1 MRGICDFMTQ
11 QERLESTKEVLYSLG
26 MSPRYLSTMSYLLI
40 PSADDMAAI
49 RATLADYAVMM
60 GILDDLGR
68 ERGASAN
75 VVALHEQAYA
85 TIRERTRLP
94 ARLVTLGLRDHASR
108 EAGGAINSLPLDG
121 RLYAIKS
128 PTHLSLATV
137 EGRRLIPYSVA
148 GYATGWSDHAEAR
161 LMLKDEKTIVLVGI
175 ASVVQQKESA
185 MTTEGILSRIGRVI
199 AGVAHGTV
207 DALEGANAIATVE
220 QSIREIDA
228 VADDARA
235 GAGKARAEEHRLK
248 AKIAEINDE
257 IEDLVGK
264 IETGLAS
271 GREDLVKPVIGLQI
285 DLEAQR
291 AALETA
297 LAEAVE
303 KIDEAGKALQ
313 AVNLARQDA
322 VARLAALKKSKGA
335 ENGSGD
341 ASASVRND
349 NRLSRSLDTI
359 ERVTGVSGR
368 PTTGTSEVEELS
380 RMQREKEIQDRLA
393 RYKGQGNS

>member
-1 MRGICDFMTQ
+1 
-11 QERLESTKEVLYSLG
+11 
-26 MSPRYLSTMSYLLI
+26 MSPRYLSTMSYLLT

-60 GILDDLGR
+60 GILDELGR

-108 EAGGAINSLPLDG
+108 EAGSALNSLPLDG

-148 GYATGWSDHAEAR
+148 GYAAGWSDHAEAR
-161 LMLKDEKTIVLVGI
+161 LMLTDDKTLVLVGI
-175 ASVVQQKESA
+175 ASAVQQKESA
-185 MTTEGILSRIGRVI
+185 MTTEGMLSRIGRVI

-313 AVNLARQDA
+313 AVNLAAAGCRRP
-322 VARLAALKKSKGA
+322 ARRAQEKQGRGERRRRTRARRSATTTALRVRSA
-335 ENGSGD
+335 PS
-341 ASASVRND
+341 SASRAS
-349 NRLSRSLDTI
+349 RGGRRPAPRRSRS
-359 ERVTGVSGR
+359 
-368 PTTGTSEVEELS
+368 
-380 RMQREKEIQDRLA
+380 
-393 RYKGQGNS
+393 

>member
-1 MRGICDFMTQ
+1 
-11 QERLESTKEVLYSLG
+11 
-26 MSPRYLSTMSYLLI
+26 MSYLLA
-40 PSADDMAAI
+40 PSPDDMAAI
-49 RATLADYAVMM
+49 RATLADYAAMM
-60 GILDDLGR
+60 EMLDEFGR
-68 ERGASAN
+68 TRGASAN
-75 VVALHEQAYA
+75 LVALHEQAYA
-85 TIRERTRLP
+85 AIRERTRLP
-94 ARLVTLGLRDHASR
+94 ARLVTLGLRDHAGRQRASPV
-108 EAGGAINSLPLDG
+108 ADLPLDG

-128 PTHLSLATV
+128 ATHLSLATV

-148 GYATGWSDHAEAR
+148 GYAAGWSDHAEAR
-161 LMLKDEKTIVLVGI
+161 LMLKDDETFVLVGI
-175 ASVVQQKESA
+175 ASAVKPKESIMA
-185 MTTEGILSRIGRVI
+185 TEGILSRIGRVI

-228 VADDARA
+228 VAEDARA

-257 IEDLVGK
+257 IEDLAGK
-264 IETGLAS
+264 IETGLTG

-291 AALETA
+291 SALETA
-297 LAEAVE
+297 LGEAVE
-303 KIDEAGKALQ
+303 RIAEAGTALQ
-313 AVNLARQDA
+313 AVNSARADA

-335 ENGSGD
+335 EDGAEG

-349 NRLSRSLDTI
+349 NRLARSLGTI

-368 PTTGTSEVEELS
+368 PTTGTSEVEELN
-380 RMQREKEIQDRLA
+380 RLQREKEIQERLA
-393 RYKGQGNS
+393 QYKGNRNS

>member
-1 MRGICDFMTQ
+1 
-11 QERLESTKEVLYSLG
+11 
-26 MSPRYLSTMSYLLI
+26 MSPRYLSTMSYLLA
-40 PSADDMAAI
+40 PSADDLAAI
-49 RATLADYAVMM
+49 RATLADYAAMM
-60 GILDDLGR
+60 GILDALGR

-75 VVALHEQAYA
+75 VVALHEQAYG

-108 EAGGAINSLPLDG
+108 EAGSAIDSLPLDG

-128 PTHLSLATV
+128 ATHLSLATV

-148 GYATGWSDHAEAR
+148 GYTSGWSDHAEAR
-161 LMLKDEKTIVLVGI
+161 LMLKDDETLVLVGI
-175 ASVVQQKESA
+175 ASAVQQKESA
-185 MTTEGILSRIGRVI
+185 MATTEGILSRIGRVI

-207 DALEGANAIATVE
+207 DALEGANAIVTVE

-303 KIDEAGKALQ
+303 KIDESGKALQ

-335 ENGSGD
+335 ENGGTD
-341 ASASVRND
+341 TSASVRND

-393 RYKGQGNS
+393 RYKGHRDS

>member
-1 MRGICDFMTQ
+1 MT
-11 QERLESTKEVLYSLG
+11 
-26 MSPRYLSTMSYLLI
+26 
-40 PSADDMAAI
+40 
-49 RATLADYAVMM
+49 
-60 GILDDLGR
+60 
-68 ERGASAN
+68 RGASAN
-75 VVALHEQAYA
+75 LVALHEQAYA

-108 EAGGAINSLPLDG
+108 EAGSAVDSLPLDG

-128 PTHLSLATV
+128 ATHLSLATV

-148 GYATGWSDHAEAR
+148 GYTAGWSDHAEAR
-161 LMLKDEKTIVLVGI
+161 LMLNDDATIVLVGI
-175 ASVVQQKESA
+175 AAAIKPKETVMA
-185 MTTEGILSRIGRVI
+185 TEGVVSRIGRVI

-257 IEDLVGK
+257 IEDLAGK

-297 LAEAVE
+297 LAESVE
-303 KIDEAGKALQ
+303 KIEEAGKALL
-313 AVNLARQDA
+313 AVNSARADA
-322 VARLAALKKSKGA
+322 VARLAALRKSKGA
-335 ENGSGD
+335 ENGADG

-349 NRLSRSLDTI
+349 NRLARSLDTI

-368 PTTGTSEVEELS
+368 PNTGVSEVEELA
-380 RMQREKEIQDRLA
+380 RIQREKEIAERLA
-393 RYKGQGNS
+393 QYKGNRNS

>member
-1 MRGICDFMTQ
+1 
-11 QERLESTKEVLYSLG
+11 
-26 MSPRYLSTMSYLLI
+26 MSPRYLSTMSYLLT

-60 GILDDLGR
+60 GILDELGR

-108 EAGGAINSLPLDG
+108 EAGSALNSLPLDG

-148 GYATGWSDHAEAR
+148 GYAAGWSDHAEAR
-161 LMLKDEKTIVLVGI
+161 LMLTDDKTLVLVGI
-175 ASVVQQKESA
+175 ASAVQQKESA
-185 MTTEGILSRIGRVI
+185 MTTEGMLSRIGRVI

-207 DALEGANAIATVE
+207 DVLEGANAIATVE

-322 VARLAALKKSKGA
+322 VARLAALKKSKDA
-335 ENGSGD
+335 ENGGTD

-349 NRLSRSLDTI
+349 NRLARSLGTI

-380 RMQREKEIQDRLA
+380 RMQREKEIQERLA
-393 RYKGQGNS
+393 RYKGKGNS

>member
-1 MRGICDFMTQ
+1 
-11 QERLESTKEVLYSLG
+11 
-26 MSPRYLSTMSYLLI
+26 MSPRFLSTMSYLLT
-40 PSADDMAAI
+40 PSADDVAAI
-49 RATLADYAVMM
+49 RATLADYGVMM
-60 GILDDLGR
+60 GILDEITR
-68 ERGASAN
+68 TRGASAN
-75 VVALHEQAYA
+75 LVALHEQAYA
-85 TIRERTRLP
+85 VIRERTRLP
-94 ARLVTLGLRDHASR
+94 ARMVTLGLRDHAGP
-108 EAGGAINSLPLDG
+108 EAGSPIDSLPLDG

-128 PTHLSLATV
+128 ATHLSIATV

-148 GYATGWSDHAEAR
+148 GYAAGWSDHAEAR
-161 LMLKDEKTIVLVGI
+161 LMLKDDETIVLVGI
-175 ASVVQQKESA
+175 AAAVKPKETVMA
-185 MTTEGILSRIGRVI
+185 TEGIVSRIGRVI

-228 VADDARA
+228 VAEEARA

-257 IEDLVGK
+257 IEDLASK

-297 LAEAVE
+297 LAESVE
-303 KIDEAGKALQ
+303 KIAEAGKALL
-313 AVNLARQDA
+313 AVNSAREDA

-335 ENGSGD
+335 ENGAD
-341 ASASVRND
+341 NASASVRND
-349 NRLSRSLDTI
+349 NRLARSLSTI
-359 ERVTGVSGR
+359 ERVTGVPGR
-368 PTTGTSEVEELS
+368 PTTGTSEVEELT
-380 RMQREKEIQDRLA
+380 RIQREKEIQERLA
-393 RYKGQGNS
+393 QYKGNRNS

>member
-1 MRGICDFMTQ
+1 
-11 QERLESTKEVLYSLG
+11 
-26 MSPRYLSTMSYLLI
+26 MSPRYLSTMSYLLA
-40 PSADDMAAI
+40 PSDEDTAAI
-49 RATLADYAVMM
+49 RATLADYLVMM
-60 GILDDLGR
+60 RMLDEIGQA
-68 ERGASAN
+68 RGASAN
-75 VVALHEQAYA
+75 LVALHEQAYA
-85 TIRERTRLP
+85 AIRERTRLP

-108 EAGGAINSLPLDG
+108 EAGAAIDSLPLDG

-128 PTHLSLATV
+128 ATHLSLATV

-148 GYATGWSDHAEAR
+148 GYTAGWSDHAEAR
-161 LMLKDEKTIVLVGI
+161 LLLTNDETLVLVGI
-175 ASVVQQKESA
+175 ASALKPRESA
-185 MTTEGILSRIGRVI
+185 MATTEGIVSRIGRVI
-199 AGVAHGTV
+199 AGVAHGSV
-207 DALEGANAIATVE
+207 DAFEGANAVTTVE

-228 VADDARA
+228 VAEDARA

-257 IEDLVGK
+257 IEDLFGK
-264 IETGLAS
+264 IETGLAE

-291 AALETA
+291 AALESA

-303 KIDEAGKALQ
+303 KIQESGKALQ

-322 VARLAALKKSKGA
+322 VARLAALKRSKGTA
-335 ENGSGD
+335 DRAGEAN
-341 ASASVRND
+341 ASVRND

-368 PTTGTSEVEELS
+368 PTTGASEVEELA
-380 RMQREKEIQDRLA
+380 RMQREAEIQQRLA
-393 RYKGQGNS
+393 RYKGKRD

>member
-1 MRGICDFMTQ
+1 MA
-11 QERLESTKEVLYSLG
+11 
-26 MSPRYLSTMSYLLI
+26 PRFQSTMSYVLA
-40 PSADDMAAI
+40 PSPDDMAAI
-49 RATLADYAVMM
+49 RATIADYAAMM
-60 GILDDLGR
+60 AMLDEFGR
-68 ERGASAN
+68 TRGASAN
-75 VVALHEQAYA
+75 LVALHEQAYA

-94 ARLVTLGLRDHASR
+94 ARLVTLGLRDHAGR
-108 EAGGAINSLPLDG
+108 EAGGAVHSLPLDG

-137 EGRRLIPYSVA
+137 EGRRLVPYSVA
-148 GYATGWSDHAEAR
+148 GYTPGWSDHAEAR
-161 LMLKDEKTIVLVGI
+161 LMLRDDETLVLVGI
-175 ASVVQQKESA
+175 ASAVKPKESIMA
-185 MTTEGILSRIGRVI
+185 TEGILSRIGRVI
-199 AGVAHGTV
+199 AGVAHGSV

-235 GAGKARAEEHRLK
+235 AAGKARAEEHRLK

-257 IEDLVGK
+257 IEDLAGK
-264 IETGLAS
+264 IETGLAN

-291 AALETA
+291 SALETA

-303 KIDEAGKALQ
+303 KIEESGKGLQ
-313 AVNLARQDA
+313 AVNSARADA

-335 ENGSGD
+335 EDGAEG

-349 NRLSRSLDTI
+349 NRLARSLGTI

-368 PTTGTSEVEELS
+368 PTTGTSEVEELT
-380 RMQREKEIQDRLA
+380 RLQREKEIQERLA
-393 RYKGQGNS
+393 QYKGTRRS

>member
-1 MRGICDFMTQ
+1 MA
-11 QERLESTKEVLYSLG
+11 
-26 MSPRYLSTMSYLLI
+26 PRFQSTMSYLLA
-40 PSADDMAAI
+40 PSAEDLAAI
-49 RATLADYAVMM
+49 RATLSDYAAMM
-60 GILDDLGR
+60 NILDEVGR
-68 ERGASAN
+68 TRGASAN
-75 VVALHEQAYA
+75 LVALHESAYA

-108 EAGGAINSLPLDG
+108 QAGAPITGLPLDG

-148 GYATGWSDHAEAR
+148 GYTPGWSDHAEAR
-161 LMLKDEKTIVLVGI
+161 LMLNDDATLVLVGI
-175 ASVVQQKESA
+175 ASVVQQKESVMA
-185 MTTEGILSRIGRVI
+185 TEGILSRIGRVI

-207 DALEGANAIATVE
+207 DAIEGANAIATVE

-228 VADDARA
+228 VAEDARA

-257 IEDLVGK
+257 IEDLAGK
-264 IETGLAS
+264 IETGLAN
-271 GREDLVKPVIGLQI
+271 GREDLVKPVIGLQL

-303 KIDEAGKALQ
+303 RIEEAGKALQ

-322 VARLAALKKSKGA
+322 IARLAALKKSKGA
-335 ENGSGD
+335 EAADDS

-349 NRLSRSLDTI
+349 HRLSRSLDAI

-368 PTTGTSEVEELS
+368 PTTGASEVDELT
-380 RMQREKEIQDRLA
+380 RLQREKEIQERLA
-393 RYKGQGNS
+393 RYKGHRGS

>member
-1 MRGICDFMTQ
+1 MA
-11 QERLESTKEVLYSLG
+11 
-26 MSPRYLSTMSYLLI
+26 PRYQSTMSYTLA
-40 PSADDMAAI
+40 PSAEDMAAI
-49 RATLADYAVMM
+49 RATLADYTIMM
-60 GILDDLGR
+60 GILDDIGR
-68 ERGASAN
+68 DRGAASAN
-75 VVALHEQAYA
+75 LVALHEQAYA

-108 EAGGAINSLPLDG
+108 QGRGSPINDLPLDG

-148 GYATGWSDHAEAR
+148 GYVPGWFDHAEAR
-161 LMLKDEKTIVLVGI
+161 LMLKDDETLVLVGI
-175 ASVVQQKESA
+175 ASAVKPKETIMA
-185 MTTEGILSRIGRVI
+185 TEGILSRIGRVI

-257 IEDLVGK
+257 IEDIAGK
-264 IETGLAS
+264 IETGLAA
-271 GREDLVKPVIGLQI
+271 GREDLVKPAIGLQI

-291 AALETA
+291 SALETA

-303 KIDEAGKALQ
+303 RIADSGTALQ
-313 AVNLARQDA
+313 AVNSARADA

-335 ENGSGD
+335 EDGAEG

-349 NRLSRSLDTI
+349 NRLARSLGTI

-368 PTTGTSEVEELS
+368 PTTATSEVEELA
-380 RMQREKEIQDRLA
+380 RLQREKEIQERLA
-393 RYKGQGNS
+393 QYKGQK

>member
-1 MRGICDFMTQ
+1 MA
-11 QERLESTKEVLYSLG
+11 
-26 MSPRYLSTMSYLLI
+26 PRYLSTMSYLLA
-40 PSADDMAAI
+40 PSDEDMAAI
-49 RATLADYAVMM
+49 RATLADYAAMM
-60 GILDDLGR
+60 RILD
-68 ERGASAN
+68 EVEQANGASAN

-85 TIRERTRLP
+85 TIRQRTRLP
-94 ARLVTLGLRDHASR
+94 SRLVTLGLRDRSSPIAD
-108 EAGGAINSLPLDG
+108 SLPLDG

-128 PTHLSLATV
+128 ATHLSLATV

-148 GYATGWSDHAEAR
+148 GYAAGWSDYAEAR
-161 LMLKDEKTIVLVGI
+161 LMLKDEQTLVLVGI
-175 ASVVQQKESA
+175 AAAVKPREQA
-185 MTTEGILSRIGRVI
+185 MATEGIVSRIGRVI

-207 DALEGANAIATVE
+207 DALEGSNAVATVE

-228 VADDARA
+228 VAEEARA

-291 AALETA
+291 AALESA
-297 LAEAVE
+297 LAEAAE
-303 KIDEAGKALQ
+303 KIEESSKALQ

-322 VARLAALKKSKGA
+322 LARLAALKRSKGA
-335 ENGSGD
+335 EDRAGE
-341 ASASVRND
+341 ASASARND

-368 PTTGTSEVEELS
+368 PTTGASEVEELA
-380 RMQREKEIQDRLA
+380 RMQRESEIQQRLA
-393 RYKGQGNS
+393 RYKGKRD

>member
-1 MRGICDFMTQ
+1 M
-11 QERLESTKEVLYSLG
+11 
-26 MSPRYLSTMSYLLI
+26 PRFQSTMSYLLA
-40 PSADDMAAI
+40 PSPDDREAI
-49 RATLADYAVMM
+49 RATLADYAAMM
-60 GILDDLGR
+60 RILDELGR
-68 ERGASAN
+68 TRGASAN
-75 VVALHEQAYA
+75 VVALHDQAYA

-94 ARLVTLGLRDHASR
+94 ARLVTLGLRDHAGRQS
-108 EAGGAINSLPLDG
+108 GAPIADLPLDG

-137 EGRRLIPYSVA
+137 TGRRLIPYSVA
-148 GYATGWSDHAEAR
+148 GYTAGWPDHAEAR
-161 LMLKDEKTIVLVGI
+161 LVLRDDETLVLVGI
-175 ASVVQQKESA
+175 ASAVKPKETTMA
-185 MTTEGILSRIGRVI
+185 TEGILSRIGRVI

-228 VADDARA
+228 VAEDARA

-257 IEDLVGK
+257 IEDLAGK
-264 IETGLAS
+264 IETGLAT

-291 AALETA
+291 SALETA

-303 KIDEAGKALQ
+303 KIEEAGKALQ
-313 AVNLARQDA
+313 AVNSARADA
-322 VARLAALKKSKGA
+322 VARLADLKKSKGA
-335 ENGSGD
+335 EDGAAG

-349 NRLSRSLDTI
+349 NRLARSVGTI

-368 PTTGTSEVEELS
+368 PTTGTSEVEELT
-380 RMQREKEIQDRLA
+380 RLQREKEIQERLA
-393 RYKGQGNS
+393 QYKGTRNS

>member
-1 MRGICDFMTQ
+1 
-11 QERLESTKEVLYSLG
+11 
-26 MSPRYLSTMSYLLI
+26 
-40 PSADDMAAI
+40 MA
-49 RATLADYAVMM
+49 
-60 GILDDLGR
+60 
-68 ERGASAN
+68 
-75 VVALHEQAYA
+75 
-85 TIRERTRLP
+85 
-94 ARLVTLGLRDHASR
+94 
-108 EAGGAINSLPLDG
+108 
-121 RLYAIKS
+121 
-128 PTHLSLATV
+128 
-137 EGRRLIPYSVA
+137 
-148 GYATGWSDHAEAR
+148 
-161 LMLKDEKTIVLVGI
+161 
-175 ASVVQQKESA
+175 
-185 MTTEGILSRIGRVI
+185 TEGMLSRIGRVI

-313 AVNLARQDA
+313 AVNSARGRMPSPGLPRSRK
-322 VARLAALKKSKGA
+322 ARARRTAAT
-335 ENGSGD
+335 D

-349 NRLSRSLDTI
+349 NRLARSLGTI

-380 RMQREKEIQDRLA
+380 RMQREKEIQERLA
-393 RYKGQGNS
+393 RYKGKGNS

>member
-1 MRGICDFMTQ
+1 
-11 QERLESTKEVLYSLG
+11 
-26 MSPRYLSTMSYLLI
+26 MSYLLT
-40 PSADDMAAI
+40 PSPEDKAAI
-49 RATLADYAVMM
+49 RATLADYGAMM
-60 GILDDLGR
+60 RLLDDIVQTH
-68 ERGASAN
+68 GASAN
-75 VVALHEQAYA
+75 LVALHEQAYA
-85 TIRERTRLP
+85 KIREQTRLP
-94 ARLVTLGLRDHASR
+94 ARLVTLGLRDHAGR
-108 EAGGAINSLPLDG
+108 QAGAPVNGLPLDG

-128 PTHLSLATV
+128 PTHLSLSTV

-148 GYATGWSDHAEAR
+148 GYAPGWSDHAEAR
-161 LMLKDEKTIVLVGI
+161 LMLREDETLILVGI
-175 ASVVQQKESA
+175 ASAVKQKESI
-185 MTTEGILSRIGRVI
+185 MSTEGILSRIGRVI

-228 VADDARA
+228 VAEDARA

-257 IEDLVGK
+257 IEDLGGK
-264 IETGLAS
+264 IEHGLAG

-303 KIDEAGKALQ
+303 RIDEAGKALQ

-335 ENGSGD
+335 EEVNGSD
-341 ASASVRND
+341 SASVRND
-349 NRLSRSLDTI
+349 NRLTRSLDTI
-359 ERVTGVSGR
+359 ERVTGVTGR
-368 PTTGTSEVEELS
+368 PTSGASEVEELA
-380 RMQREKEIQDRLA
+380 RMQREAEIQQRLA
-393 RYKGQGNS
+393 RYKGNRNS

>member
-1 MRGICDFMTQ
+1 M
-11 QERLESTKEVLYSLG
+11 
-26 MSPRYLSTMSYLLI
+26 PRFQSTMSYLLA
-40 PSADDMAAI
+40 PSSDDMEAI
-49 RATLADYAVMM
+49 RATLADYAAMM
-60 GILDDLGR
+60 RILDELGR
-68 ERGASAN
+68 TRGASSN

-94 ARLVTLGLRDHASR
+94 ARLVTLGLRDHAGRQS
-108 EAGGAINSLPLDG
+108 GAPIADLPLDG

-137 EGRRLIPYSVA
+137 EGRKLIPYSVA
-148 GYATGWSDHAEAR
+148 GYTAGWSDHAEAR
-161 LMLKDEKTIVLVGI
+161 LMHTNDETFVLVGI
-175 ASVVQQKESA
+175 ASAVKPKETTMA
-185 MTTEGILSRIGRVI
+185 TEGILSRIGRVI

-228 VADDARA
+228 VAEDARA

-257 IEDLVGK
+257 IEDLAGK
-264 IETGLAS
+264 IATGLAG

-291 AALETA
+291 SALETA

-303 KIDEAGKALQ
+303 KIEESGKALQ
-313 AVNLARQDA
+313 AVNSARADA
-322 VARLAALKKSKGA
+322 VARLADLKKSKGA
-335 ENGSGD
+335 EDGAAG

-349 NRLSRSLDTI
+349 NRLARSVGTI

-368 PTTGTSEVEELS
+368 PTTGTSEVEELT
-380 RMQREKEIQDRLA
+380 RLQREKEIQERLA
-393 RYKGQGNS
+393 QYKGNRNS

>member
-1 MRGICDFMTQ
+1 MV
-11 QERLESTKEVLYSLG
+11 S
-26 MSPRYLSTMSYLLI
+26 RYLAGMTYLLA
-40 PSADDMAAI
+40 PSPEDLAAI
-49 RATLADYAVMM
+49 RATLADYAAMM
-60 GILDDLGR
+60 AILDDIGR
-68 ERGASAN
+68 DRGASAN
-75 VVALHEQAYA
+75 LVALHEQAYA

-94 ARLVTLGLRDHASR
+94 SRLVTLGLRDHAGHV
-108 EAGGAINSLPLDG
+108 AGAPVDGLPLDG

-137 EGRRLIPYSVA
+137 DGRRLVPYAVL
-148 GYATGWSDHAEAR
+148 GYEPGWADHAEAR
-161 LMLKDEKTIVLVGI
+161 LVVGEDETRILVGI
-175 ASVVQQKESA
+175 ATLVKPKETV

-235 GAGKARAEEHRLK
+235 SAGRARAEEHRLK

-257 IEDLVGK
+257 IADLDGK
-264 IETGLAS
+264 IEVGLAAE
-271 GREDLVKPVIGLQI
+271 REDLVKPAIGLQI

-297 LAEAVE
+297 LAEAVDRIE
-303 KIDEAGKALQ
+303 EAAKALQ
-313 AVNLARQDA
+313 AVASARQDA
-322 VARLAALKKSKGA
+322 VARLAALRRSKGVEDGA
-335 ENGSGD
+335 DGVT
-341 ASASVRND
+341 AAIRND
-349 NRLSRSLDTI
+349 NRLARSLGAI

-368 PTTGTSEVEELS
+368 PATGASEVEELA
-380 RMQREKEIQDRLA
+380 RLQREKAIQDRLA
-393 RYKGQGNS
+393 RFKGRVV

>member
-1 MRGICDFMTQ
+1 MA
-11 QERLESTKEVLYSLG
+11 
-26 MSPRYLSTMSYLLI
+26 PRYQSTMSYLLT
-40 PSADDMAAI
+40 PAPDDMEAI
-49 RATLADYAVMM
+49 RATLADYATMM
-60 GILDDLGR
+60 GILDKIGR
-68 ERGASAN
+68 DRGSASAN
-75 VVALHEQAYA
+75 LVALHEQAYA

-94 ARLVTLGLRDHASR
+94 ARFVTLGLRDHASR
-108 EAGGAINSLPLDG
+108 PAGRTAIVDLPLDG

-148 GYATGWSDHAEAR
+148 GYTPGWSDHAEAR
-161 LMLKDEKTIVLVGI
+161 LMLKDDETFVLVGI
-175 ASVVQQKESA
+175 ASAVKPKETIMA
-185 MTTEGILSRIGRVI
+185 TEGILSRIGRVI
-199 AGVAHGTV
+199 AGVAHGSV
-207 DALEGANAIATVE
+207 DAFEGANAIATVE

-257 IEDLVGK
+257 IEDLAGK
-264 IETGLAS
+264 IETGLAG

-291 AALETA
+291 SALETA

-303 KIDEAGKALQ
+303 KITESGTALQ
-313 AVNLARQDA
+313 AVNSARQDA
-322 VARLAALKKSKGA
+322 VARLTALKKSKGA
-335 ENGSGD
+335 EDGAAG

-349 NRLSRSLDTI
+349 NRLARSLGTI

-368 PTTGTSEVEELS
+368 PTTATSEVEELA
-380 RMQREKEIQDRLA
+380 RLQREKEIQERLTQ
-393 RYKGQGNS
+393 YKGHRNS

>member
-1 MRGICDFMTQ
+1 
-11 QERLESTKEVLYSLG
+11 
-26 MSPRYLSTMSYLLI
+26 MSPRYLSTMSYLLA
-40 PSADDMAAI
+40 PSADDLAAI
-49 RATLADYAVMM
+49 RATLADYAAMM
-60 GILDDLGR
+60 GILDELGR

-75 VVALHEQAYA
+75 VVALHEQAYG

-108 EAGGAINSLPLDG
+108 EAGSAIDSLPLDG

-128 PTHLSLATV
+128 ATHLSLATV

-148 GYATGWSDHAEAR
+148 GYTAGWSDHAEAR
-161 LMLKDEKTIVLVGI
+161 LMLKDDETLVLVGI
-175 ASVVQQKESA
+175 ASAVQQKESA
-185 MTTEGILSRIGRVI
+185 MATTEGILSRIGRVI

-207 DALEGANAIATVE
+207 DALEGANAIVTVE

-303 KIDEAGKALQ
+303 KIDESGKALQ

-335 ENGSGD
+335 ENGGAD
-341 ASASVRND
+341 TSASVRND

-393 RYKGQGNS
+393 RYKGHRDS

>member
-1 MRGICDFMTQ
+1 MV
-11 QERLESTKEVLYSLG
+11 S
-26 MSPRYLSTMSYLLI
+26 RYLSSMTYLLA
-40 PSADDMAAI
+40 PSPGDAAAI
-49 RATLADYAVMM
+49 RATLADYAAMM
-60 GILDDLGR
+60 AILDEIGR
-68 ERGASAN
+68 NRGASAN
-75 VVALHEQAYA
+75 LVALHEQAYA

-94 ARLVTLGLRDHASR
+94 SRLVTLGLRDHAGHA
-108 EAGGAINSLPLDG
+108 AGAPIAGLPLDG

-137 EGRRLIPYSVA
+137 DGRRLVPYAVE
-148 GYATGWSDHAEAR
+148 GYEPGWADHAEAR
-161 LMLKDEKTIVLVGI
+161 LVVEDGRICILVGI
-175 ASVVQQKESA
+175 ATLVKPKETV

-235 GAGKARAEEHRLK
+235 SAGRARAEEHRLK

-257 IEDLVGK
+257 IEDLDAKIAVGLSA
-264 IETGLAS
+264 E
-271 GREDLVKPVIGLQI
+271 REDLVKPAIGLQI

-297 LAEAVE
+297 LAEAAE
-303 KIDEAGKALQ
+303 RIEEAGKALQ
-313 AVNLARQDA
+313 AVVSARQDA
-322 VARLAALKKSKGA
+322 AARLAALRRSKGT
-335 ENGSGD
+335 EDGTDGV
-341 ASASVRND
+341 SAAIRND
-349 NRLSRSLDTI
+349 NRLARSLNTI

-368 PTTGTSEVEELS
+368 PAAGASEVEELA
-380 RMQREKEIQDRLA
+380 RLQREKAIADRLA
-393 RYKGQGNS
+393 RHKGRGN

>member
-1 MRGICDFMTQ
+1 MA
-11 QERLESTKEVLYSLG
+11 
-26 MSPRYLSTMSYLLI
+26 PRYQSTMSYTLA
-40 PSADDMAAI
+40 PSPEDMAAI
-49 RATLADYAVMM
+49 RATLGDYTIMM
-60 GILDDLGR
+60 GILDDIGR
-68 ERGASAN
+68 DRGATSAN
-75 VVALHEQAYA
+75 LVALHEQAYA

-108 EAGGAINSLPLDG
+108 QGKGSPINDLPLDG

-137 EGRRLIPYSVA
+137 EGRRLIAYSVA
-148 GYATGWSDHAEAR
+148 GYVPGWFDHAEAR
-161 LMLKDEKTIVLVGI
+161 LMLKDDETLVLVGI
-175 ASVVQQKESA
+175 ASAVKPKETIMA
-185 MTTEGILSRIGRVI
+185 TEGILSRIGRVI

-257 IEDLVGK
+257 IEDIAGK
-264 IETGLAS
+264 IETGLAA
-271 GREDLVKPVIGLQI
+271 GREDLVKPAIGLQI

-291 AALETA
+291 SALETA

-303 KIDEAGKALQ
+303 RIAESGTALQ
-313 AVNLARQDA
+313 AVNSARADA

-335 ENGSGD
+335 EDGAEG

-349 NRLSRSLDTI
+349 NRLARSLGTI

-368 PTTGTSEVEELS
+368 PTTATSEVEELA
-380 RMQREKEIQDRLA
+380 RLQREKEIQERLA
-393 RYKGQGNS
+393 QYKGQK

>member
-1 MRGICDFMTQ
+1 MAA
-11 QERLESTKEVLYSLG
+11 
-26 MSPRYLSTMSYLLI
+26 RYQSTMSYALA
-40 PSADDMAAI
+40 PSPEDSAAI
-49 RATLADYAVMM
+49 QATLADYAIMM
-60 GILDDLGR
+60 GILNEIGR
-68 ERGASAN
+68 DRGGASAN
-75 VVALHEQAYA
+75 LVALHEQAYA
-85 TIRERTRLP
+85 TIRDRTRLP

-108 EAGGAINSLPLDG
+108 QGRATPIADLPLDG

-148 GYATGWSDHAEAR
+148 GYAAGWSDHAEAR
-161 LMLKDEKTIVLVGI
+161 LMLKDDETFVLVGI
-175 ASVVQQKESA
+175 ASAVKPKETIMA
-185 MTTEGILSRIGRVI
+185 TEGILSRIGRVI

-207 DALEGANAIATVE
+207 DALEGANAIVTVE

-257 IEDLVGK
+257 IEDIAGK
-264 IETGLAS
+264 IETGLAA
-271 GREDLVKPVIGLQI
+271 GREDLVKPAIGLQI

-291 AALETA
+291 SALETA

-303 KIDEAGKALQ
+303 RIAESGTALQ
-313 AVNLARQDA
+313 AVNSARADA
-322 VARLAALKKSKGA
+322 VARLTALKKSKGA
-335 ENGSGD
+335 EDGAAG

-349 NRLSRSLDTI
+349 NRLARSLGTI

-368 PTTGTSEVEELS
+368 PTTATSEVEELA
-380 RMQREKEIQDRLA
+380 RLQREKEIQERLA
-393 RYKGQGNS
+393 QYKGHRNS

>member
-1 MRGICDFMTQ
+1 
-11 QERLESTKEVLYSLG
+11 
-26 MSPRYLSTMSYLLI
+26 MSYLLA
-40 PSADDMAAI
+40 PSADDLAAI
-49 RATLADYAVMM
+49 RATLADYAAMM
-60 GILDDLGR
+60 GILDALGR

-75 VVALHEQAYA
+75 VVALHEQAYG

-108 EAGGAINSLPLDG
+108 EAGSAIDSLPLDG

-128 PTHLSLATV
+128 ATHLSLATV

-148 GYATGWSDHAEAR
+148 GYTSGWSDHAEAR
-161 LMLKDEKTIVLVGI
+161 LMLKDDATLVLVGI
-175 ASVVQQKESA
+175 ASAVQQKESA
-185 MTTEGILSRIGRVI
+185 MATTEGILSRIGRVI

-207 DALEGANAIATVE
+207 DALEGANAIVTVE

-303 KIDEAGKALQ
+303 KIDESGKALQ

-335 ENGSGD
+335 ENGGAD
-341 ASASVRND
+341 TSASVRND

-393 RYKGQGNS
+393 RYKGHRDS

>member
-1 MRGICDFMTQ
+1 
-11 QERLESTKEVLYSLG
+11 
-26 MSPRYLSTMSYLLI
+26 MSPRYLSTMSYLLA
-40 PSADDMAAI
+40 PSSEDMAAI
-49 RATLADYAVMM
+49 RATLGDYAVMM
-60 GILDDLGR
+60 RMLDEIGQA
-68 ERGASAN
+68 RGASAN
-75 VVALHEQAYA
+75 LVALHEQAYA
-85 TIRERTRLP
+85 AIRERTRLP

-108 EAGGAINSLPLDG
+108 EAGSAIDSLPLDG

-148 GYATGWSDHAEAR
+148 GYAAGWSDHAEAR
-161 LMLKDEKTIVLVGI
+161 LMLKDDETLVLVGI
-175 ASVVQQKESA
+175 ASAVKPREQA
-185 MTTEGILSRIGRVI
+185 MATTEGILSRIGRVI
-199 AGVAHGTV
+199 AGVAHGSV

-228 VADDARA
+228 VADEAR
-235 GAGKARAEEHRLK
+235 GSAGKARAEEHRLK

-257 IEDLVGK
+257 IEDLAGK

-303 KIDEAGKALQ
+303 KIEESGKALQ

-322 VARLAALKKSKGA
+322 VARLAALKRSKGA
-335 ENGSGD
+335 END
-341 ASASVRND
+341 AGEGNASVRND
-349 NRLSRSLDTI
+349 NRLARSLDTI

-368 PTTGTSEVEELS
+368 PTTGTSEVEELT
-380 RMQREKEIQDRLA
+380 RMQREKEIQQRLE
-393 RYKGQGNS
+393 RYKGHRDS

>member
-1 MRGICDFMTQ
+1 
-11 QERLESTKEVLYSLG
+11 
-26 MSPRYLSTMSYLLI
+26 MSPRYLSTMSYLLA
-40 PSADDMAAI
+40 PSADDMVAI

-60 GILDDLGR
+60 GILDELVR
-68 ERGASAN
+68 ARGASAN
-75 VVALHEQAYA
+75 LVALHEQAYA

-108 EAGGAINSLPLDG
+108 QAGSALDSLPLDG

-128 PTHLSLATV
+128 ATHLSLATV

-148 GYATGWSDHAEAR
+148 GYTAGWSDHAEAR
-161 LMLKDEKTIVLVGI
+161 LMLKDDETIVLVGI
-175 ASVVQQKESA
+175 AAAIKPKETVMA
-185 MTTEGILSRIGRVI
+185 TEGVVTRIGRVI

-207 DALEGANAIATVE
+207 DALEGANAIAIVE

-257 IEDLVGK
+257 IEDLATK
-264 IETGLAS
+264 IETGLAG

-297 LAEAVE
+297 LAECVE
-303 KIDEAGKALQ
+303 KIAEAGKALL
-313 AVNLARQDA
+313 AVNSAREDA
-322 VARLAALKKSKGA
+322 VARLAALRKSKGA
-335 ENGSGD
+335 ESGAD
-341 ASASVRND
+341 SASASVRND
-349 NRLSRSLDTI
+349 NRLARSLGAI

-368 PTTGTSEVEELS
+368 PATGVSEVEELT
-380 RMQREKEIQDRLA
+380 RLQREKEIAERLSQ
-393 RYKGQGNS
+393 YKGQRNS